1 MQFYLVGGFVRSL
14 FTGERTKDI
23 DICVTGT
30 TYEGLLEFLL
40 DKQIQ
45 VLVPQPQYHHLFFC
59 NSAYQMPDDSNMT
72 SWNMGRITAK
82 VGKTVVDFLLAR
94 KELDT
99 DYNQKN
105 VVPVSVVNTSDITII
120 EDLSRRDFTM
130 NAMAI
135 PIYFE
140 NIMYL
145 GSMSLDTLKFHTIDP
160 YNGRQ
165 HIE

>member
-14 FTGERTKDI
+14 FTGERTKDV

-30 TYEGLLEFLL
+30 TYEALLEFLL
-40 DKQIQ
+40 DNDAQ
-45 VLVPQPQYHHLFFC
+45 VILPAPEYHHLFFC

-82 VGKTVVDFLLAR
+82 VG
-94 KELDT
+94 
-99 DYNQKN
+99 KN